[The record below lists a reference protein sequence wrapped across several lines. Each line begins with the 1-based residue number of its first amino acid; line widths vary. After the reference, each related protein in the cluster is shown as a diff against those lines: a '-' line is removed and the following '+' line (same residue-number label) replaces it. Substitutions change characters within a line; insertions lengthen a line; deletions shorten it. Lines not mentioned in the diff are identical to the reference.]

1 VSTSIEFSKTLK
13 RRVRKG
19 DPFEQAKSTWLAT
32 VEAIDRRDAEDA
44 AALAQY
50 VVDEIKIHCDV
61 MAQWRADLRAF
72 LVDKGVTVQDLNEAE
87 ERILSLLDLP
97 DGTAYDIPTLWNDYQ
112 ELTLRLQAEV
122 HHGKWDEAKQTVDEA
137 RELWRRI
144 SDRDVDWCCGVM
156 NEVVVRL
163 GEEAIPEM
171 YDRILGP
178 LFTWRYDKFDVSKAD
193 WETESLPA
201 LLYVALEAMR
211 AYLSTAW
218 RDGSALELHEFED
231 RWVLRFDPCGSG
243 GRFIRGDWIEETPS
257 RLEPPYSFK
266 RIEGAYDWTDGKA
279 GICVYC
285 NHCQVL
291 LEHMPMDKFGY
302 PVRVIEPP
310 IYPDN
315 ARDDTRQKCQWT
327 MYKDPT
333 AVPEEIYERAGRKK
347 PTEFGSKAHGGDTDT
362 LHTGFIGG
370 G

>member
-1 VSTSIEFSKTLK
+1 
-13 RRVRKG
+13 VRFG
-19 DPFEQAKSTWLAT
+19 DPKDQAKSTWAKIL
-32 VEAIDRRDAEDA
+32 EAIDGGVAEDA
-44 AALAQY
+44 AALAAY
-50 VVDEIKIHCDV
+50 AVDETKIHCDV

-72 LVDKGVTVQDLNEAE
+72 LIEKGVSARDLQESEKAV
-87 ERILSLLDLP
+87 IDLLALP
-97 DGTAYDIPTLWNDYQ
+97 DGSPFDLPRLWNEYLD
-112 ELTLRLQAEV
+112 LILKLQGQV
-122 HHGKWDEAKQTVDEA
+122 FRGDWDAA
-137 RELWRRI
+137 RETVKCARESWRRI

-163 GEEAIPEM
+163 GEEAVPEM
-171 YDRILGP
+171 YDRIIGP
-178 LFTWRYDKFDVSKAD
+178 LFQWRYDKFDVSKAD
-193 WETESLPA
+193 WESESLPT

-218 RDGSALELHEFED
+218 RDGSPLELIEHED

-243 GRFIRGDWIEETPS
+243 GRFVRGDWIEGTPS
-257 RLEPPYSFK
+257 RIDPPYDFAV
-266 RIEGAYDWTDGKA
+266 IEGAYDWTDGKN

-315 ARDDTRQKCQWT
+315 ARDETRQRCQWT

-333 AVPEEIYERAGRKK
+333 TVPEEVYERCGRTK
-347 PTEFGSKAHGGDTDT
+347 PSQFGSEALGTAGETT
-362 LHTGFIGG
+362 TTGFLGG